1 MNGLYI
7 TLPFLQF
14 ALSLLLASI
23 VIFSDARDRR
33 NRLFVL
39 FLFAMAVWGVGIFGM
54 RDSFPDAVLALSWE
68 KIALTAVPF
77 SGIFFYHFVIAYTRK
92 EGRARLLAVMYTLG
106 VISGV
111 LSLAGQSATGMAET
125 FYGFAPELGWSFPLV
140 LMAAYPPVILAIYE
154 LTLAHRNAE
163 PGQDTAR
170 LSALRLAALLAVAG
184 GTTDIL
190 PSLGIG
196 IYPMGVLGNL
206 AFIFI
211 ATWAVVRYRL
221 MELRLVLRRGL
232 AYIAISSL
240 VFAVYGVAYGA
251 LWLLAQNLSATAVA
265 IAAFGAVVMAGLFV
279 QPIVGRVQTYIDR
292 LFFRERVDRLSA
304 IARIGEMGNDIA
316 DLKALT
322 AGLVETM
329 RRGSQSDW
337 TALLLPDR
345 TGRDFI
351 TVADTRS
358 PSPAIRVAQ
367 DGPVAAGLE
376 LRLSVLPVEA
386 NESTYAE
393 TGIAPDD
400 GSLYAD
406 AGARLVIPLA
416 VKGSLTGMILVG
428 PKLVGSG
435 YTTEDLKFLRTAAD
449 HAATSLENSRLY
461 AAAKREA
468 NERTALAELGRVVN
482 STLDLENVFRRCEQ
496 QVRLLLSYDRFVIT
510 TVDHENGMLTD
521 AFVHGASVPGWG
533 NGHTHPIKGSPLEP
547 VIANQTGIILNGET
561 DSMQYHDYPARAASR
576 SAGLSS
582 MLAVPL
588 ISAGEVIGTMNL
600 KSIARNAYLGRHLEL
615 AERVGA
621 QIATAIA
628 NSQHYERS
636 LQLAAERETRVRLD
650 ADNHE
655 LQRVNEAKSKFLSLV
670 SHELKTPL
678 ASILGFAEI
687 LLRNKEGN
695 LAERQIQGLQV
706 IERNG
711 RSLNSLVNDLVDVG
725 RGQSGDLIIEQ
736 SNFDAQ
742 ELVGELAQ
750 SFVPILDG
758 RRQTLSVS
766 RPDGH
771 VYVEADRDRIAQ
783 VLTNL
788 VSNASKYSPEESLVE
803 LSMWER
809 EGRLYFSVRD
819 HGIGISPEDQEKLFT
834 PFFRAENEETRAA
847 SGTGLG
853 LVITKNIIEKHGGEL
868 TVESE
873 IGVGTTMQFYLNID
887 RAEERAD
894 AQPNNSASKE
904 DRVEEIVRAA

>member
-1 MNGLYI
+1 MNELYV

-14 ALSLLLASI
+14 ALSLLLASV
-23 VIFSDARDRR
+23 VIFSDAKDRR

-54 RDSFPDAVLALSWE
+54 RDSFPDAALALSWE
-68 KIALTAVPF
+68 KIVLAAIPF

-92 EGRARLLAVMYTLG
+92 EGRNRLLIAMYGLG
-106 VISGV
+106 VAAAA
-111 LSLAGQSATGMAET
+111 LSLAGQSATSMVET
-125 FYGFAPELGWSFPLV
+125 FYGFAPQLGWSFPLV

-154 LTLAHRNAE
+154 LTLARRNAE
-163 PGQDTAR
+163 PGEDKAR
-170 LSALRLAALLAVAG
+170 LSALRLAAVLAVAG
-184 GTTDIL
+184 GTSDIL
-190 PSLGIG
+190 PSLGID
-196 IYPMGVLGNL
+196 IYPMGVVGNL
-206 AFIFI
+206 AFVFV

-265 IAAFGAVVMAGLFV
+265 IAAFGAVVMVGLFV
-279 QPIVGRVQTYIDR
+279 QPIVGQAQTYIDR
-292 LFFRERVDRLSA
+292 LFFRERADRLSG

-322 AGLVETM
+322 VGLVDTM
-329 RRGSQSDW
+329 RKGSQSDW
-337 TALLLPDR
+337 IALLLTDR

-358 PSPAIRVAQ
+358 SSPAMRVAQ
-367 DGPVAAGLE
+367 DGAIAARLE
-376 LRLSVLPVEA
+376 RLLSVLPAEA
-386 NESTYAE
+386 TESTYAG
-393 TGIAPDD
+393 TGNALDD
-400 GSLYAD
+400 GSLLTN
-406 AGARLVIPLA
+406 AGARLLIPLA
-416 VKGSLTGMILVG
+416 VKGSLTGMIFVG

-435 YTTEDLKFLRTAAD
+435 YTTEDIKFLKTAAD
-449 HAATSLENSRLY
+449 QAATSLENSRLY

-468 NERTALAELGRVVN
+468 RERTALAELGRVVN
-482 STLDLENVFRRCEQ
+482 STLDLENVFQRCEQ
-496 QVRLLLSYDRFVIT
+496 QVQHLLSYDRFVIT

-521 AFVHGASVPGWG
+521 AFVHGTEVPGWG
-533 NGHTHPIKGSPLEP
+533 NGHVHPIKGSPLEP
-547 VIANQTGIILNGET
+547 VIASQTGMILNGEADAT
-561 DSMQYHDYPARAASR
+561 QYDDYPARAASR

-588 ISAGEVIGTMNL
+588 ISAGQVIGTMNL
-600 KSIARNAYLGRHLEL
+600 KSTTRNAYFERHLEL

-636 LQLAAERETRVRLD
+636 LQLAAEREARMRLD
-650 ADNHE
+650 ADNRE

-725 RGQSGDLIIEQ
+725 RGQSGDLNIER
-736 SNFDAQ
+736 SEFDAR
-742 ELVGELAQ
+742 ELIDELSQ
-750 SFVPILDG
+750 SFVPILEG
-758 RRQTLSVS
+758 RNQTLSVS

-788 VSNASKYSPEESLVE
+788 VSNASKYSPEETEVE

-819 HGIGISPEDQEKLFT
+819 HGIGMSAEDQQKLFT
-834 PFFRAENEETRAA
+834 PFFRADNEETRAV

-868 TVESE
+868 QVESE
-873 IGVGTTMQFYLNID
+873 VGVGTTMQFYLSAA
-887 RAEERAD
+887 RAEEHAD
-894 AQPNNSASKE
+894 SHQGISVSEE
-904 DRVEEIVRAA
+904 DCIEEIVAAA